1 MEKNAYSVDCQLVS
15 THAKK
20 NIVSSWLKQKNRM
33 MSEIAEQELTNLQA
47 LLIVQVMFAFCLL
60 VCSSFTSIIGLYI
73 CLAWFLISVLACKKH
88 VQFFR

>member
-20 NIVSSWLKQKNRM
+20 NIVSSWLKQENRM

-47 LLIVQVMFAFCLL
+47 LLLVQVMFAFCLL

>member
-1 MEKNAYSVDCQLVS
+1 MEKKAYSVSCPLVS
-15 THAKK
+15 TQVKR

-60 VCSSFTSIIGLYI
+60 VCSSFTSIVGLYI
-73 CLAWFLISVLACKKH
+73 CLTWFLVSVLACKRYVH
-88 VQFFR
+88 YAN